1 MQVFFEFGGDLDMSF
16 FKDGLAQAG
25 ASIMNPTL
33 PLMMKGVGPG
43 GRRWRRN
50 VAGNRETFQKLL
62 DDAFS
67 RPEPAAS
74 NTAFWACVRRAFPN
88 ALTDSYEREGALINI
103 GLMYGAG
110 SETTMNAIVFALTLL
125 ALDPAATAALV
136 QVRPLLPCCRVCV
149 CVCGYRA
156 KGHCRGMVSAV
167 ERAAI
172 AVYRSTGNVWQTTP
186 KQCAVI

>member
-1 MQVFFEFGGDLDMSF
+1 MKHQPGPGRISSKSTSVCMQVFFEFGGDLDMSF

-67 RPEPAAS
+67 RPEPAES
-74 NTAFWACVRRAFPN
+74 NTAFWACIRRAYPN
-88 ALTDSYEREGALINI
+88 AMTDSEEKEGALVNI
-103 GLMYGAG
+103 ALMYGAG
-110 SETTMNAIVFALTLL
+110 SETTVNAITAALALL
-125 ALDPAATAALV
+125 ATDAAATAALV
-136 QVRPLLPCCRVCV
+136 QVRPSCDE
-149 CVCGYRA
+149 G
-156 KGHCRGMVSAV
+156 
-167 ERAAI
+167 I
-172 AVYRSTGNVWQTTP
+172 
-186 KQCAVI
+186 